1 MLPEDEI
8 FGELVREK
16 LIYYPTVTREPFR
29 HVGRITHHLQSAEFF
44 NEIGLPPLSAA
55 SDRIM
60 LCGSPQM
67 IQDLRGLIEGL
78 GFVEGNHGEPG
89 HFLIEKAFVQR

>member
-1 MLPEDEI
+1 M
-8 FGELVREK
+8 VREQ

-29 HVGRITHHLQSAEFF
+29 NRGRITDLIVSNKLAEDT
-44 NEIGLPPLSAA
+44 GLPPLSVEH
-55 SDRIM
+55 DRVM

-67 IQDLRGLIEGL
+67 LADLKVILEDR

-89 HFLIEKAFVQR
+89 DYVIEKAFVEK